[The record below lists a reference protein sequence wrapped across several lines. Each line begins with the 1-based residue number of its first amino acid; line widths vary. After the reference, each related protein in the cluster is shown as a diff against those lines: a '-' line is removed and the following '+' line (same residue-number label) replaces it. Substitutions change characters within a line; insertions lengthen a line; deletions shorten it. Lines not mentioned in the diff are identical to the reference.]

1 MKKLCLLA
9 LALPVIALAA
19 PTKKEK
25 QEIERIVNNSG
36 LSLGWTMECERPD
49 LGNRYRET
57 LKDTL
62 AIYPGTDPI
71 KVRAL
76 LRQVEREAEVV
87 SKLGYIPEPNQEDID
102 RKAMVCERQM
112 KIVQNE
118 MRTMDAF
125 ILK

>member
-1 MKKLCLLA
+1 LLA
-9 LALPVIALAA
+9 LALPAIALAA

-36 LSLGWTMECERPD
+36 QSLGWTMECERPD
-49 LGNRYRET
+49 LGNRYLDT

-76 LRQVEREAEVV
+76 LRQVEREAEAV
-87 SKLGYIPEPNQEDID
+87 SKLGYIPEPTQEDID
-102 RKAMVCERQM
+102 RKAMICERQM